1 MLQVLGILE
10 HVNHHIDGFFTG
22 YTRIAVQHLGDV
34 RKTFSAVQCGFQI
47 AGLAAQLNYC
57 IDDFIF
63 RCRNF

>member
-1 MLQVLGILE
+1 
-10 HVNHHIDGFFTG
+10 
-22 YTRIAVQHLGDV
+22 
-34 RKTFSAVQCGFQI
+34 VQCGFQI